1 MAEDITAPIDLSR
14 DYSIVRTLEAFK
26 QALGDKEV
34 VYLTL
39 NDRTGL
45 TVYAKGNHEISVD
58 DESLCPEHVRNTKL
72 VEDILQQV
80 GVSSR
85 LIGKMKRMTARSRR
99 GYHYLIWMPIKPIPV
114 TFMDHMLGRRRQEW
128 QLVASKL

>member
-1 MAEDITAPIDLSR
+1 MADDITAPIHLPG

-26 QALGDKEV
+26 QVLGEKEV

-58 DESLCPEHVRNTKL
+58 DGRPGPKHAMNAKL
-72 VEDILQQV
+72 VEDILQQA

-99 GYHYLIWMPIKPIPV
+99 GYHYLIWMPIQPIPI
-114 TFMDHMLGRRRQEW
+114 TLMDHLLGRRRQEW
-128 QLVASKL
+128 QLIATEL